1 MVYFATWDEF
11 FEASTRLFLEHQ
23 QHVRGI
29 SSYHLDFRCLRAP
42 RRRVTRRG
50 FLCCVILLLLS
61 QTRYTVKYRPA
72 EQKVVLTVTNDVQVL

>member
-29 SSYHLDFRCLRAP
+29 LSCLLDFRCLYAP
-42 RRRVTRRG
+42 RRRVTRRV
-50 FLCCVILLLLS
+50 FLCCVILRPLS
-61 QTRYTVKYRPA
+61 QTRYTVKYRPS
-72 EQKVVLTVTNDVQVL
+72 EQKVVLTVTNDVQVI